1 MVTTRN
7 SINPKLLKGLLHK
20 RLADINRQKWHNEMN
35 VNSHYESYQMF
46 KDNLRCEPYI
56 TLLNARQ
63 SITLCKFRCGNTNI
77 PIVSGR
83 YQTVNR
89 SERTSNLCDP
99 GVIGNEFHY
108 IFKFKAFY
116 LERKL
121 YIPKSLINMPSILE
135 MHKLFNSRDV
145 KILLKLVKFITI
157 INAKFA

>member
-1 MVTTRN
+1 MKNILCESGFTFVWLQQETV
-7 SINPKLLKGLLHK
+7 NPKWLKGLLHK

-35 VNSHYESYQMF
+35 ANSHCESYQMF

-56 TLLNARQ
+56 TLLNTRQ
-63 SITLCKFRCGNTNI
+63 HITLCKFRCGNTNI

-89 SERTSNLCDP
+89 SERTCNLCDA

-108 IFKFKAFY
+108 IFKCKAFY

-121 YIPKSLINMPSILE
+121 YYTK
-135 MHKLFNSRDV
+135 
-145 KILLKLVKFITI
+145 KFEKYAEYIGNAQTI
-157 INAKFA
+157 